1 MIRIGI
7 DAMGGDN
14 APKEI
19 VKGAILATKLN
30 KELSLTL
37 VGDEEKINCVLDEQ
51 KADRSH
57 IEVVHATEVIEGDD
71 QPVKAIRRKKDSSLV
86 VMMNLLKEGKL
97 DAVVSAGNT
106 GALLAGGIFIAGRI
120 EGVSRPAITGI
131 YPSLNPT
138 VILDIGANA
147 DVSPEHLVEFAKMGS
162 IFAKIAFKKDDIKVG
177 LINIGTEETKGN
189 ELVKKAYPLLKETQE
204 ISFYGNVEARDI
216 PKGIVDVAVC
226 DGFTGNTILKL
237 TEGLAETIF
246 AMMKEVVYSSTKA
259 KMGALL
265 MKDSLKGMKDSLNYE
280 EVGGAV
286 LLGVDGVVVKAHGS
300 SNAKAFSNAILRAA
314 EYHHSGLIAHIKEV
328 IS

>member
-19 VKGAILATKLN
+19 VKGAVLASQLN
-30 KELSLTL
+30 KELCLTL
-37 VGDEEKINCVLDEQ
+37 VGDEGEINRILEEE

-57 IEVVHATEVIEGDD
+57 IDVVHTTEVIEGED

-97 DAVVSAGNT
+97 DGVVTAGNT
-106 GALLAGGIFIAGRI
+106 GAALAGGIFIVGRI
-120 EGVSRPAITGI
+120 EGVSRPAITAI

-138 VILDIGANA
+138 VILDIGANV
-147 DVSPEHLVEFAKMGS
+147 DISPEHLVEFAKMGS
-162 IFAKIAFKKDDIKVG
+162 IFAKIAFKKEDVKVG
-177 LINIGTEETKGN
+177 LINIGTEETKGS
-189 ELVKKAYPLLKETQE
+189 ELLKKAHPLLKETPE

-216 PKGIVDVAVC
+216 PKGIVDVVVC
-226 DGFTGNTILKL
+226 DGFTGNIILKL

-265 MKDSLKGMKDSLNYE
+265 MKDSLKGMKDRLNYE

-286 LLGVDGVVVKAHGS
+286 LLGVDGIVVKAHGS
-300 SNAKAFSNAILRAA
+300 SNAKAFSNAILRAS
-314 EYHHSGLIAHIKEV
+314 EYHQSGLIAHIKET

>member
-1 MIRIGI
+1 M
-7 DAMGGDN
+7 
-14 APKEI
+14 
-19 VKGAILATKLN
+19 
-30 KELSLTL
+30 
-37 VGDEEKINCVLDEQ
+37 
-51 KADRSH
+51 
-57 IEVVHATEVIEGDD
+57 
-71 QPVKAIRRKKDSSLV
+71 
-86 VMMNLLKEGKL
+86 
-97 DAVVSAGNT
+97 
-106 GALLAGGIFIAGRI
+106 
-120 EGVSRPAITGI
+120 
-131 YPSLNPT
+131 NPT